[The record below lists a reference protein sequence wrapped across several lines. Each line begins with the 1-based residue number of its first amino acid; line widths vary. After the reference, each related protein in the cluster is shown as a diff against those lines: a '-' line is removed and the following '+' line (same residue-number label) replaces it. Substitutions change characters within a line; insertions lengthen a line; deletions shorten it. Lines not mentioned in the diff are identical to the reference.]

1 MLNKMPGDYWQKFAG
16 LRCAYAY
23 FFAHPGKKLLF
34 MGSEFGQFIEWK
46 YKESL
51 DWHLLDYPMHKKM
64 SEYVQALNHLYKSET
79 AFYEADTTS
88 EGFEL
93 IDCNDVDNSI
103 ISFIRKGKDWHDMLI
118 FVFNFTPNVHEG
130 YRMGAPLSG
139 TYVEVFNSDSEEYGG
154 SNVIN
159 KEPIIAREIPIHEK
173 PYSIELRI
181 PPLGAVILRP
191 VFE

>member
-1 MLNKMPGDYWQKFAG
+1 
-16 LRCAYAY
+16 
-23 FFAHPGKKLLF
+23 
-34 MGSEFGQFIEWK
+34 
-46 YKESL
+46 
-51 DWHLLDYPMHKKM
+51 
-64 SEYVQALNHLYKSET
+64 
-79 AFYEADTTS
+79 
-88 EGFEL
+88 
-93 IDCNDVDNSI
+93 
-103 ISFIRKGKDWHDMLI
+103 
-118 FVFNFTPNVHEG
+118 
-130 YRMGAPLSG
+130 MGAPLSG